1 MPFDGINGFNDHPIV
16 KLAAVE
22 RLLATEQQWCKG
34 RLRDAHGRH
43 CLVGA
48 IEAVGGRQVLQKP
61 ILQAAREVSGK
72 RYWRIEFFN
81 DDPRTTHADVLQVL
95 RHTRESMIA
104 GLIGEGLR
112 EPRRL
117 RWACALRALCMG
129 GGGTAGAPASR
140 DSGIRL
146 SFSNPAM
153 PRNDAD
159 ARRHSDG
166 DLPKQRAEVLELQ
179 H

>member
-1 MPFDGINGFNDHPIV
+1 MPFDGIDTFEPHPLA
-16 KLAAVE
+16 KLGAVE

-48 IEAVGGRQVLQKP
+48 IEAVDGRQMLQRVVM
-61 ILQAAREVSGK
+61 QAAREVSGK

-95 RHTRESMIA
+95 RRTRENMID
-104 GLIGEGLR
+104 GMICSFDR
-112 EPRRL
+112 QPRHR
-117 RWACALRALCMG
+117 RWIRALRALCSWRG
-129 GGGTAGAPASR
+129 FEAEAVSPESTARFSPAEPIALCGEPEGSR
-140 DSGIRL
+140 ESGR
-146 SFSNPAM
+146 
-153 PRNDAD
+153 
-159 ARRHSDG
+159 
-166 DLPKQRAEVLELQ
+166 VLEFQ

>member
-1 MPFDGINGFNDHPIV
+1 MPFDGIDGFDNHPIA
-16 KLAAVE
+16 KLGAVE
-22 RLLATEQQWCKG
+22 RMLATEQQWCKG

-81 DDPRTTHADVLQVL
+81 DDPRTTHGDVLQVL
-95 RHTRESMIA
+95 HRTRENMIA
-104 GLIGEGLR
+104 GMLGSYDR
-112 EPRRL
+112 QPRRQ
-117 RWACALRALCMG
+117 RWLRALRSVCSG
-129 GGGTAGAPASR
+129 RSSEADAISPASATGFSIGEPLPR
-140 DSGIRL
+140 HRTTQGSGQTER
-146 SFSNPAM
+146 
-153 PRNDAD
+153 
-159 ARRHSDG
+159 
-166 DLPKQRAEVLELQ
+166 VLELQ

>member
-1 MPFDGINGFNDHPIV
+1 MPFDGIDTLDNHPIA
-16 KLAAVE
+16 KLGAVE
-22 RLLATEQQWCKG
+22 RMLATEQQWCKG

-48 IEAVGGRQVLQKP
+48 IEAVAGRQVLQKP

-95 RHTRESMIA
+95 RRTRENMIA
-104 GLIGEGLR
+104 GMIGSGER
-112 EPRRL
+112 RPRHR
-117 RWACALRALCMG
+117 RWIHTLRALCSRG
-129 GGGTAGAPASR
+129 DFEAEAISPESTARFFPSEPVALCGELEG
-140 DSGIRL
+140 SGRTD
-146 SFSNPAM
+146 
-153 PRNDAD
+153 R
-159 ARRHSDG
+159 
-166 DLPKQRAEVLELQ
+166 VLELQ

>member
-1 MPFDGINGFNDHPIV
+1 MPFDGTEGHDTHPIA
-16 KLAAVE
+16 KLGAVE

-81 DDPRTTHADVLQVL
+81 DDPRTTHTDVLQVL
-95 RHTRESMIA
+95 RRTRENMIA
-104 GLIGEGLR
+104 GMMCSYDR
-112 EPRRL
+112 QPRRQ
-117 RWACALRALCMG
+117 RWMRALRSFYSGRGLETEAILAEEC
-129 GGGTAGAPASR
+129 AQLSPSEPLAFYRELDRRPAR
-140 DSGIRL
+140 DH
-146 SFSNPAM
+146 A
-153 PRNDAD
+153 
-159 ARRHSDG
+159 
-166 DLPKQRAEVLELQ
+166 AELELQ